1 MGKINRDKKILII
14 DPDRKERK
22 CLQLY
27 LKKEEYLV
35 ETGGN
40 LADAIKKI
48 SEHCYDC
55 LILDV
60 ALPEMKGYDA
70 VPILKHIDPDVR
82 IILTTKKNSKKLES
96 KVREQNIFFY
106 YIKSF
111 GKDELKLAI
120 RNAFEPISIE
130 NKGEKNEGE

>member
-1 MGKINRDKKILII
+1 MTNQEKKILII
-14 DPDRKERK
+14 DPDKKDRKSLK
-22 CLQLY
+22 TCLA
-27 LKKEEYLV
+27 KEEYLV
-35 ETGGN
+35 ETGEN

-48 SEHCYDC
+48 SELCYDC

-60 ALPEMKGYDA
+60 DIPEMKGYEA

-82 IILTTKKNSKKLES
+82 IILTTKKNSKKLEF

-111 GKDELKLAI
+111 GNDELKLAI
-120 RNAFEPISIE
+120 RNAFEPISFE
-130 NKGEKNEGE
+130 NKGEKNDG